1 MGCTGR
7 LHAQPGV
14 GADEQTKNEPC
25 IHVEAVEL
33 IGNDAIS
40 TARLKM
46 RMKSWHSSLLFGN
59 LNCFNEKWLRK
70 DIDSLVT
77 LYREKGFPDVDIRY
91 RLFDDEERF
100 KKALKVETTFQG
112 DTDQEDEGGNNRLQ
126 SQTDQKDDE
135 AKNFDQLPDQNG
147 GQKGSLNAK
156 RSGLDANAT
165 RLYIAVD
172 IREGLQYRIAFQGNN
187 YFSERELSKNIDL
200 VSRGNVRDA
209 ALKKGKIAIRQH
221 YLDAGFQDVT
231 VDFEKTKGALD
242 QETGGE
248 QTDLWHVLYTINEG
262 EQSVVNALTIVG
274 NAHVEENEIL
284 AVMLT
289 REKGLME
296 SGGFNTKVLQKD
308 LDAIE
313 LLYLSKGFLD
323 VKVTEKI
330 TGADA
335 SLENE
340 THLSQEKSV
349 SKSETT
355 PKSEVSPND
364 ISIKKGQAQAT
375 GRTHGTKEN
384 EVNEGED
391 GVGINALNI
400 AITINEGPQTLVGA
414 AKITGLSGIISMD
427 EALSKLSLREGEPFR
442 EYMIT
447 SDENL
452 LGMLISEKGYPH
464 VKVKGEANLDEK
476 RGVANVIWHVD
487 PGPFTIFG
495 SIRYKG
501 NQRLQKDIIRERLTM
516 TPGDPFSL
524 RQVLLSERQ
533 VRESSAVKSVR
544 INAPGLKAMEA
555 APDLEVVVE
564 ENLPYFV
571 EAAMGYDTAQTFYLD
586 TRIGDNN
593 FLGREIDAWVGA
605 KVSGIGY
612 RLESGLAKPYFWG
625 TPIHASCNLYLE
637 DQEELNQD
645 FGTRSFGGEAKFS
658 RSLWIKGMS
667 AAVNFKYENRKT
679 YGDVDLDEQETR
691 NILITSGSLGYDT
704 RDSSV
709 RPTKGMLSTATLDLF
724 TGFDN
729 ELDRFLKYKVD
740 FRKYLSPMNHLVL
753 ALRTRIGYIQPF
765 GAEDRVAED
774 QLFFLGGTSDVRGF
788 DENMLNFD
796 LNNDPVGGQTSIN
809 ATLEARIDLPA
820 NFELNCFVDS
830 GRIDEIDPNLD
841 PKSAL
846 DAGEFRSSVGVGLR
860 YITPIGPVGIL
871 YGHKLN
877 PEEGE
882 DSGRIHLSVGY
893 TF

>member
-1 MGCTGR
+1 MKRWARYAVGIVRVLIVWGV
-7 LHAQPGV
+7 LVSV
-14 GADEQTKNEPC
+14 GAVNVFSSQSVIEKKDTDEASRC

-33 IGNDAIS
+33 MGNGAIS

-46 RMKSWHSSLLFGN
+46 RMKSWHSSLLFGD
-59 LNCFNEKWLRK
+59 LNCFSEKWLRK

-91 RLFDDEERF
+91 RLSDEE
-100 KKALKVETTFQG
+100 E
-112 DTDQEDEGGNNRLQ
+112 RLH
-126 SQTDQKDDE
+126 
-135 AKNFDQLPDQNG
+135 
-147 GQKGSLNAK
+147 
-156 RSGLDANAT
+156 
-165 RLYIAVD
+165 IAVD

-187 YFSERELSKNIDL
+187 YFSERELTKKIDL
-200 VSRGNVRDA
+200 VSKGNVRDG
-209 ALKKGKIAIRQH
+209 ALKKGKVAIRQH

-231 VDFEKTKGALD
+231 VGFEKTKGPLD
-242 QETGGE
+242 QATGGE
-248 QTDLWHVLYTINEG
+248 QPDLWHVLYTINEG
-262 EQSVVNALTIVG
+262 EQAVVNALTISG
-274 NAHVEENEIL
+274 NAHVEEKEIL
-284 AVMLT
+284 AAMLT
-289 REKGLME
+289 REKGLLE

-313 LLYLSKGFLD
+313 LLYLSKGFLN
-323 VKVTEKI
+323 VTVTEKV

-335 SLENE
+335 SLEKETHILKENVSENE
-340 THLSQEKSV
+340 TTLKSQA
-349 SKSETT
+349 TQT
-355 PKSEVSPND
+355 SEVSPND
-364 ISIKKGQAQAT
+364 IPIKKGQAPGGIQGA
-375 GRTHGTKEN
+375 KED
-384 EVNEGED
+384 ED
-391 GVGINALNI
+391 GVKEGEKGVGMNALNVS
-400 AITINEGPQTLVGA
+400 ITINEGTQTLVGD
-414 AKITGLSGIISMD
+414 AKITGLSGIIPMD
-427 EALSKLSLREGEPFR
+427 EALSKLSLRQGRPFR

-464 VKVKGEANLDEK
+464 VKVKGSAKLDEK
-476 RGVANVIWHVD
+476 SALADVVWHVD
-487 PGPFTIFG
+487 PGPFTTFG

-501 NQRLQKDIIRERLTM
+501 NQRLREDIIRERLTI

-533 VRESSAVKSVR
+533 VRESSAVKSAR

-555 APDLEVVVE
+555 APNLEVVVE

-586 TRIGDNN
+586 TQIGDNN

-625 TPIHASCNLYLE
+625 TPIHAGCNLYLE
-637 DQEELNQD
+637 DEDELNQD
-645 FGTRSFGGEAKFS
+645 FGTRSFGGEVKFS

-667 AAVNFKYENRKT
+667 AAMNFKYENRKT

-709 RPTKGMLSTATLDLF
+709 RPTKGMLSTVTLDLF

-765 GAEDRVAED
+765 GSEDRVAED

-788 DENMLNFD
+788 DENMLDFD
-796 LNNDPVGGQTSIN
+796 LNDDPVGGRTSIN
-809 ATLEARIDLPA
+809 ATLEARIELPA
-820 NFELNCFVDS
+820 NFELNCFFDS
-830 GRIDEIDPNLD
+830 GRIDEIDPDLD
-841 PKSAL
+841 SASAL
-846 DAGEFRSSVGVGLR
+846 DARDFRSSLGVGFR

-877 PEEGE
+877 PEAGE
-882 DSGRIHLSVGY
+882 DNGRIHVSVGY

>member
-1 MGCTGR
+1 MNKRCGSSGMGMGNVMRRFVWGNRWGLTLLLLIWGWMVGGGAAP
-7 LHAQPGV
+7 LHAQSGV
-14 GADEQTKNEPC
+14 GKDGQTKDEPC
-25 IHVEAVEL
+25 IHIESIELMGNEAV
-33 IGNDAIS
+33 S

-46 RMKSWHSSLLFGN
+46 RMKSWHSSLLFGE
-59 LNCFNEKWLRK
+59 LNCFNEKWLIK
-70 DIDSLVT
+70 DIDGLVT

-91 RLFDDEERF
+91 RLVDDGER
-100 KKALKVETTFQG
+100 LHI
-112 DTDQEDEGGNNRLQ
+112 
-126 SQTDQKDDE
+126 S
-135 AKNFDQLPDQNG
+135 
-147 GQKGSLNAK
+147 
-156 RSGLDANAT
+156 
-165 RLYIAVD
+165 VD
-172 IREGLQYRIAFQGNN
+172 IREGLHYRISFQGNN
-187 YFSERELSKNIDL
+187 YFSERELTKKIDL
-200 VSRGNVRDA
+200 VSKGNVRDG
-209 ALKKGKIAIRQH
+209 ALKKGKVAIRQH

-231 VDFEKTKGALD
+231 VEFEKTKGPLD
-242 QETGGE
+242 QEIEWEHPDQKREGVDPDQEKRGE
-248 QTDLWHVLYTINEG
+248 LQELWHVLYTINEG
-262 EQSVVNALTIVG
+262 EQSVVNALTISG
-274 NAHVEENEIL
+274 NAHVGESEIL
-284 AVMLT
+284 AAMLT

-296 SGGFNTKVLQKD
+296 SGGFNSKVLQKD

-313 LLYLSKGFLD
+313 LLYLSKGFLN

-340 THLSQEKSV
+340 NHLSQEGEAHAAV
-349 SKSETT
+349 REL
-355 PKSEVSPND
+355 NID
-364 ISIKKGQAQAT
+364 ISI
-375 GRTHGTKEN
+375 
-384 EVNEGED
+384 D
-391 GVGINALNI
+391 
-400 AITINEGPQTLVGA
+400 EGPKTLVSD
-414 AKITGLSGIISMD
+414 AKITGLSGIIPMD

-452 LGMLISEKGYPH
+452 LGMMVSEKGYPH
-464 VKVKGEANLDEK
+464 VKVKGAAKRDEK
-476 RGVANVIWHVD
+476 RALASVVWHVD
-487 PGPFTIFG
+487 PGPFTTFG

-501 NQRLQKDIIRERLTM
+501 NKRLQEDIIGERLTM
-516 TPGDPFSL
+516 TPGEPFSL

-544 INAPGLKAMEA
+544 INVPGLKAMEA
-555 APDLEVVVE
+555 APDLEVLVE
-564 ENLPYFV
+564 ENMPYFV

-586 TRIGDNN
+586 AKIGDNN
-593 FLGREIDAWVGA
+593 FWGREIDAWVGA

-625 TPIHASCNLYLE
+625 TPIHAGCNLYLE

-645 FGTRSFGGEAKFS
+645 FGTRSFGGEVKFS

-667 AAVNFKYENRKT
+667 AAMNFKYENRKT

-691 NILITSGSLGYDT
+691 NILITSGALGYDT

-765 GAEDRVAED
+765 GSEDRVAED

-788 DENMLNFD
+788 DENMLDFD
-796 LNNDPVGGQTSIN
+796 LNDDPVGGRTSIN
-809 ATLEARIDLPA
+809 ATLEARIELPA
-820 NFELNCFVDS
+820 NFELNCFFDS
-830 GRIDEIDPNLD
+830 GRIDEIDPDLD
-841 PKSAL
+841 SASAL
-846 DAGEFRSSVGVGLR
+846 DARDFRSSLGVGFR

-877 PEEGE
+877 PEAGE
-882 DSGRIHLSVGY
+882 DNGRIHVSVGY